1 MTKTLRTMTTTL
13 GLAVIA
19 AALAPIAALGCDS
32 MPGTPPAASPG
43 SQAPYLIQ
51 AAYRPSQ
58 LVRVADS
65 GASSAPI
72 VGLWA
77 MRFVAE
83 NSPGTPNGTV
93 VDWGY
98 VEWHSD
104 GTELMNSGGHAPA
117 TGNFCMGVWAQTGPS
132 AYKLN
137 HYALSYDATT
147 GLLANYVHVHEQ
159 VTLDP
164 TGNQYSGS
172 FNIDITDPSGNPVA
186 TVKGIVSAQRLTADE

>member
-13 GLAVIA
+13 GLAVLA
-19 AALAPIAALGCDS
+19 AAIAPIAASGCDA
-32 MPGTPPAASPG
+32 MPGTPAASPR
-43 SQAPYLIQ
+43 QAPFLMQ
-51 AAYRPSQ
+51 AAYRPALFVLAS
-58 LVRVADS
+58 DS
-65 GASSAPI
+65 GASNPSI

-77 MRFVAE
+77 MKFVAE
-83 NSPGTPNGTV
+83 GSPGTPDGTL

-104 GTELMNSGGHAPA
+104 GTEIMNSGGHAPA

-147 GLLANYVHVHEQ
+147 GLLANYVHVHER
-159 VTLDP
+159 VIVDP

-172 FNIDITDPSGNPVA
+172 FTIDLSDPSGNPVGS
-186 TVKGIVSAQRLTADE
+186 VKGIVSAQRLTADE